1 MPLEIER
8 KFLVVGNSWRAG
20 AEGVAYR
27 QGYLATEPE
36 RNVRVRLAGPKA
48 KLTIKGQDEGIARI
62 ELEYPIPIEDAEV
75 LLDRLCHRP
84 LIEKTR
90 YKIPHAGHTWD
101 LDEFHGDNAGLI
113 VAEIELGSEDE
124 AFERPPWVGDEVTH
138 DPRYLNANLV
148 SLPFSRW

>member
-1 MPLEIER
+1 MALEIER
-8 KFLVVGNSWRAG
+8 KFLVVGDGWRAG
-20 AEGVAYR
+20 AEGVPYR

-48 KLTIKGQDEGIARI
+48 KLTIKGQDQGIARI
-62 ELEYPIPIEDAEV
+62 ELEYPIPVEDAEL

-90 YKIPHAGHTWD
+90 YKIEHAGHTWD

-124 AFERPPWVGDEVTH
+124 AFERPPWAGDEVTH